1 MKNLWPWKKKPLESE
16 QTTVTSENKPLAT
29 NHKQDSLHTE
39 AKITNTAN
47 TNNAPNQQK
56 LIQSNHNPA
65 LSSRIK
71 QGLNRTRNHLIGGLV
86 DLLKGTKEINKDLLE
101 ELETQLLLADVG
113 VDART
118 TMIKKLH
125 TKLQRKEL
133 GDSSIVM
140 QALKHEMHSILESV
154 SIPLQIDYNKK
165 PYVVLVVGVNGVG
178 KTTTVGKLAKHFQA
192 QGASVLLAAGDTF
205 RAAAVEQLSSWG
217 QRNNVPVIS
226 QHARSDS
233 ASVIYDALES
243 AKVKQV
249 DVLIADTAGRLHN
262 KSNLMEELKKIKR
275 VMHKLDSSAPHE
287 VLLVL
292 DAGTGQ
298 NALNQARLFQEA
310 AGVTGIALTKIDGT
324 AKGGIMFGLSLKLK
338 IPIRFLGVGEQ
349 IDDLRTFKSKEFID
363 ALFDLN
369 TTSFDLNKKPIT
381 TK

>member
-1 MKNLWPWKKKPLESE
+1 MKNLWPWKKKSHETE
-16 QTTVTSENKPLAT
+16 QATVTSENKTLAT
-29 NHKQDSLHTE
+29 NHKHNSLPVEAENSHT
-39 AKITNTAN
+39 TN
-47 TNNAPNQQK
+47 TNNAPNQQNLMPLTHK
-56 LIQSNHNPA
+56 PPLT
-65 LSSRIK
+65 SRIK

-86 DLLKGTKEINKDLLE
+86 DLLKCSKEINKDLLE
-101 ELETQLLLADVG
+101 EIETQLLLADVG
-113 VDART
+113 VDAST
-118 TMIKKLH
+118 NMIKKLH

-140 QALKHEMHSILESV
+140 QELKNEMHTILEPV
-154 SIPLQIDYNKK
+154 SIPLVIDYNKK
-165 PYVVLVVGVNGVG
+165 PYVILVVGVNGVG

-205 RAAAVEQLSSWG
+205 RAAAVEQLSTWG
-217 QRNNVPVIS
+217 QRNNVPVIA

-298 NALNQARLFQEA
+298 NALNQASLFQEA
-310 AGVTGIALTKIDGT
+310 AGVTGIALTKFDGT

-349 IDDLRTFKSKEFID
+349 IDDLRTFQSKEFIE

-369 TTSFDLNKKPIT
+369 TTSFDLNTKPIT
-381 TK
+381 N